1 MKKQHYKKLILIGL
15 SAAFSL
21 NAVDAKDAKTTD
33 AQAQDAAYGNM
44 NYHLMTDED
53 IKLELSQEGL
63 KLYNSLDEEGKA
75 LARKVAS
82 QRCAKTNDC
91 KGLNACATDN
101 NKCAGQGTCKGTSKC
116 GFSNKD
122 LAVKVVYEKLMK
134 EKRNN
139 LTK

>member
-21 NAVDAKDAKTTD
+21 GAVEAKDDKAPVE
-33 AQAQDAAYGNM
+33 AQDAAYGNM
-44 NYHLMTDED
+44 NYHLMTDDD
-53 IKLELSQEGL
+53 IKLELSKEGL
-63 KLYNSLDEEGKA
+63 KLYDSLDEEGKA

-82 QRCAKTNDC
+82 QRCAKTNEC
-91 KGLNACATDN
+91 KGLNACATDT

-122 LAVKVVYEKLMK
+122 LAVKVVYDKLMK

>member
-21 NAVDAKDAKTTD
+21 NAADAKDTKAPE
-33 AQAQDAAYGNM
+33 AQDAAYGNM
-44 NYHLMTDED
+44 NYHLMTDDD

-82 QRCAKTNDC
+82 QRCAKTNEC
-91 KGLNACATDN
+91 KGLNACATDD
-101 NKCAGQGTCKGTSKC
+101 NKCAGQGKCKGTSKC

-122 LAVKVVYEKLMK
+122 LAVKVVYDKLMK
-134 EKRNN
+134 EKRDN